1 MSEYYEFQPPRYSRR
16 RPSLAAI
23 AVISV
28 LSALLGAVMGAYIG
42 PTFLYG
48 RLIPHPSQ
56 ALGPNLTQPSLTG
69 ANPLTEQ
76 IAAGAVTQVA
86 HRVGPTV
93 VGVVNRSR
101 VQGFFGL
108 QQQQST
114 GSGIIFDPTGLIVTN
129 QHVISGAAEISVVL
143 FDNVQVPARLVG
155 QDERTDLAVLR
166 IDVAS
171 LPATHRPL
179 PVAEFGDS
187 DQLIVGELAVAIGNP
202 LGLEFQRTV
211 TAGIISAVERTLTMD
226 DVTFRVIQT
235 DAAINS
241 GNSGGALANSRG
253 KIIGI
258 NQAKI
263 VAGGVEGMGFA
274 IPINV
279 ARPIITALVEQGR
292 VIRPWMGIRGTTVTP
307 AMAAQ
312 RGLAVNAGVF
322 VEVVPDSP
330 AARAGLRL
338 GDIIVKYNG
347 EELKNFEQL
356 RELIAASGVNATAE
370 LVVRRGNATLT
381 VRVRL
386 EAAP

>member
-1 MSEYYEFQPPRYSRR
+1 
-16 RPSLAAI
+16 
-23 AVISV
+23 
-28 LSALLGAVMGAYIG
+28 
-42 PTFLYG
+42 
-48 RLIPHPSQ
+48 
-56 ALGPNLTQPSLTG
+56 
-69 ANPLTEQ
+69 
-76 IAAGAVTQVA
+76 
-86 HRVGPTV
+86 
-93 VGVVNRSR
+93 
-101 VQGFFGL
+101 
-108 QQQQST
+108 
-114 GSGIIFDPTGLIVTN
+114 
-129 QHVISGAAEISVVL
+129 
-143 FDNVQVPARLVG
+143 
-155 QDERTDLAVLR
+155 
-166 IDVAS
+166 
-171 LPATHRPL
+171 
-179 PVAEFGDS
+179 
-187 DQLIVGELAVAIGNP
+187 
-202 LGLEFQRTV
+202 
-211 TAGIISAVERTLTMD
+211 
-226 DVTFRVIQT
+226 
-235 DAAINS
+235 
-241 GNSGGALANSRG
+241 
-253 KIIGI
+253 
-258 NQAKI
+258 
-263 VAGGVEGMGFA
+263 MGFA